1 MRGLLGLLR
10 LRLVTNLQLPNLH
23 TFENPLIKFFMS
35 VDLRLDEHGVRS
47 TPMVAFS
54 GNRMFDFTFLGEAIE
69 VLDLI

>member
-1 MRGLLGLLR
+1 
-10 LRLVTNLQLPNLH
+10 
-23 TFENPLIKFFMS
+23 MS

-54 GNRMFDFTFLGEAIE
+54 GSRMFDFTFLGEAIE